1 MSIVMLKCIMH
12 RKSPARAKKRRTT
25 LTLPAESLDAAQR
38 IAHSRKVNL
47 SSVIT
52 EALNEGLRLQMAAQR
67 RDEVLEQYRKA
78 FSGFSDE
85 EISIL
90 DGIILESVAEK

>member
-1 MSIVMLKCIMH
+1 M
-12 RKSPARAKKRRTT
+12 
-25 LTLPAESLDAAQR
+25 PAESLDEAQR